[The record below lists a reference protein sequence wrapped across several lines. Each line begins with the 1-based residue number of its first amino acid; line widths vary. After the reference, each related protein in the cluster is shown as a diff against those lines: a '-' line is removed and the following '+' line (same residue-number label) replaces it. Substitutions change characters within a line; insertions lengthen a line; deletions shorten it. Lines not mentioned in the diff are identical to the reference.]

1 MTAFVEL
8 SGVSKGF
15 DSASGR
21 VNVLENVNLEV
32 AQGEFVAIVG
42 YSGSG
47 KTTLVSLLAGLL
59 MPDSGSVNVAGKPVR
74 GPGPDRGV
82 VFQNYSLLPWLTVF
96 ENIHLAVEQV
106 FSSESDAQR
115 RARTERYVTLV
126 NLTHA
131 KDRKPGQLS
140 GGMRQRVSVARA
152 LAMDPAVLLLD
163 EPLGA
168 LDALTRGTLQ
178 TEIERIWQADRKTV
192 VMITNDVDEAILLAD
207 RIIPLSAGP
216 KATLGP
222 AIAVDIERPRD
233 RKALNHHPDFKRVR
247 TRVIEYLLGSSAQR
261 RAAQA
266 PRQIP
271 IALTE
276 PLEGT

>member
-8 SGVSKGF
+8 CGVSKGF

-59 MPDSGSVNVAGKPVR
+59 MPDSGSVNVAGKLVR

-106 FSSESDAQR
+106 FSGESDAQR
-115 RARTERYVTLV
+115 RARTERYVKLV

-222 AIAVDIERPRD
+222 AIAVEIERPRD

-271 IALTE
+271 IALAE